1 MPEFIMQLAVKASGP
16 KPESV
21 EPPAKQV
28 KYSRGRPPTDTES
41 AQGILWV
48 LDEKATTTLPAQ
60 IEGSQSNRPF
70 DPQFLAAVELFCT
83 SDLSFEAA
91 QQAVIPSEPPRAAIF
106 VPHLLPTARAIFG
119 DLIEAVYFA
128 EDDDSEWSRR
138 RLRKRVL
145 DCKNN
150 TKQIDMDGASVVLR
164 FTNGKLVSF
173 GASEWGVIEGVQ
185 LKS

>member
-21 EPPAKQV
+21 EPV
-28 KYSRGRPPTDTES
+28 KRVEYSRGRPPTDTES
-41 AQGILWV
+41 EQGILWV

-83 SDLSFEAA
+83 SDLSFDAA
-91 QQAVIPSEPPRAAIF
+91 QQAVTAPPPPMATIF

-119 DLIEAVYFA
+119 DLVEAVYFA
-128 EDDDSEWSRR
+128 EDDDSEWSRQ
-138 RLRKRVL
+138 RLRERVQ
-145 DCKNN
+145 DYKNN
-150 TKQIDMDGASVVLR
+150 AKQIDVDGASVVLR
-164 FTNGKLVSF
+164 FTNGKYVCF
-173 GASEWGVIEGVQ
+173 GTSEWGVIQGVQ
-185 LKS
+185 LKG